1 MGNPHQVKES
11 QLFFREFW
19 ANRDNR
25 DNRDN
30 MEDLEEVNPHQVKE
44 SQLFFREFWANRA
57 NRANKANMED
67 LEEVN
72 PQVNSHVK
80 TANLLVYLAFAMER
94 TTVVIILMKERLAKA
109 TLGLLQNRS
118 KVQVDGHFI
127 PLVPLSLED
136 SNIRDIRAYRAIRA
150 IRANRVNRA
159 NRANRVNRVNRANR
173 DNRANRAIRDT
184 NIKNIKD
191 NSIVKLSQVNGA
203 FGNF

>member
-1 MGNPHQVKES
+1 M
-11 QLFFREFW
+11 
-19 ANRDNR
+19 
-25 DNRDN
+25 
-30 MEDLEEVNPHQVKE
+30 
-44 SQLFFREFWANRA
+44 
-57 NRANKANMED
+57 
-67 LEEVN
+67 
-72 PQVNSHVK
+72 
-80 TANLLVYLAFAMER
+80 
-94 TTVVIILMKERLAKA
+94 TVAIILMKRLAKA

-136 SNIRDIRAYRAIRA
+136 SNIRDIRANRANRAIRA